1 MFLRRAAAAVV
12 LFAAATAAHAQV
24 TLLSEGFNNVTTLAG
39 SGWVLNNASTPPG
52 STPGWVQGDQTIFA
66 AQVGAPQAYVAAN
79 FNNAA
84 AGGTL
89 NNWLISPT
97 FSTALAGTV
106 SFYAR
111 ADIIPD
117 FFDQLAWGFSNGGSS
132 FADFS
137 LGAPKTVGGDW
148 TQINVDFAG
157 HGAGATG
164 RFAIVYTGSADL
176 ANYVGVDTFAVTA
189 VPEPETWAL
198 MLAGLAGLGVLK
210 RRRAVRR

>member
-1 MFLRRAAAAVV
+1 MPLRRAAAAVV
-12 LFAAATAAHAQV
+12 LFAAATAAHAQFV
-24 TLLSEGFNNVTTLAG
+24 INEGFNNVATLAG
-39 SGWVLNNASTPPG
+39 SGWILANASAPPG
-52 STPGWVQGDQTIFA
+52 SVAGWFQGDQTQFSSQA
-66 AQVGAPQAYVAAN
+66 GAPQAYVAAN

-198 MLAGLAGLGVLK
+198 LLAGIAGLGVLK